1 MSRAEELK
9 AQGKAEA
16 HAELLPLLQE
26 KDDAIA
32 KKDDT
37 IASVIAEKD
46 EIIARL
52 QRQLESNKLTP
63 SKS

>member
-1 MSRAEELK
+1 MSRAVELK

-16 HAELLPLLQE
+16 RAKFLLLLQE

-32 KKDDT
+32 KKDNT
-37 IASVIAEKD
+37 IAKKD

-52 QRQLESNKLTP
+52 QRQLEDNKLTP